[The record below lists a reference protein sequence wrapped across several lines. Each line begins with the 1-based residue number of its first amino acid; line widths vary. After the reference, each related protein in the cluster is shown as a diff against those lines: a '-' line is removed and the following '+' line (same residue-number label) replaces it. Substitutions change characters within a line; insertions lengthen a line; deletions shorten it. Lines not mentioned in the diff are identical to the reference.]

1 MSQSVSPKVSISII
15 TYNHAAYI
23 RQTLEGILMQQTD
36 FEYEV
41 IIGDDLSP
49 DNTREILL
57 EYQAKHPDKISLILH
72 EEKAGGIPGKMNFVS
87 TIHAAKGEYIALLD
101 GDDFWTDPLK
111 LQRQVDFLDQNQEH
125 SLCFHNAQIVFEG
138 VEGNERPYNPWTTP
152 QTFQIDDLILNEW
165 FIHSGSI
172 MYRRK
177 WFPRVKDSFY
187 ALPSGDIPIG
197 ITLADQ
203 GPVGYLPYKMSVYR
217 KNPGSASHQAAHKAI
232 QASKARIQI
241 FEALNGD
248 LENRHAGTFQKA
260 IQRKELEIAKFA
272 LRSGEQSELRQQIK
286 VLKSNKAS
294 FSGKQQQLFRILS
307 LFEKFPFLQP
317 LVPMI
322 LRVRSKLSST
332 YHFE

>member
-1 MSQSVSPKVSISII
+1 MSKPLSPKVSISVI

-72 EEKAGGIPGKMNFVS
+72 KEKAGGIPGKMNFVS

-101 GDDFWTDPLK
+101 GDDYWTDPLK
-111 LQRQVDFLDQNQEH
+111 LQRQVDFLDQHQEY

-138 VEGNERPYNPWTTP
+138 VEGNERPYNPWTTA
-152 QTFQIDDLILNEW
+152 QTFQIEDLILNEW

-172 MYRRK
+172 MYRRA
-177 WFPRVKDSFY
+177 WFPSVKDSFY

-203 GPVGYLPYKMSVYR
+203 GPVGYLPDKMSVYR

-241 FEALNGD
+241 YKALNGD
-248 LENRHAGTFQKA
+248 LENRHQQVFQKA
-260 IQRKELEIAKFA
+260 IQWKELEIAKFA
-272 LRSGEQSELRQQIK
+272 LRSGNQSELSNQIQ
-286 VLKSNKAS
+286 VLKSNRAS
-294 FSGKQQQLFRILS
+294 FSGKKRQLFRILS
-307 LFEKFPFLQP
+307 LFEKMPLLQP
-317 LVPMI
+317 LIPLL
-322 LRVRSKLSST
+322 LRIRSKLSST
-332 YHFE
+332 YQFE